1 MNKVSAFP
9 ALATQRVVVIV
20 PLLRIF
26 LWVSPS
32 VAGVHIIVASG
43 VKIF

>member
-20 PLLRIF
+20 PLSRIF

-32 VAGVHIIVASG
+32 VAEADIIVASG
-43 VKIF
+43 AKIF